1 MDGLDMASAMETIM
15 LLNSVEL
22 KEVTDYAQYKLSL
35 RPNETC
41 DIGECKNL
49 AESDCA

>member
-1 MDGLDMASAMETIM
+1 MDGLDMASAMEIIM
-15 LLNSVEL
+15 LLNSEEL

-35 RPNETC
+35 CPNETC

-49 AESDCA
+49 AESNCA